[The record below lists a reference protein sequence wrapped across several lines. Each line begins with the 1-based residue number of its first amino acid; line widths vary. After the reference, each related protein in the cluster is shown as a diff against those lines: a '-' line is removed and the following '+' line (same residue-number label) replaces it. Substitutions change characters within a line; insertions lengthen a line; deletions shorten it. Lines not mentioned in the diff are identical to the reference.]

1 MEADKLTLSS
11 FMLFLMRSVLVCVC
25 LFLSDE
31 DMQSLAS
38 LMSVKPADIG
48 NLDDFN
54 ESDEEEDKKS
64 VSATG
69 ELSSA
74 SSHPTFT
81 HLFPLTLPFPFPL
94 LSPSPSSASLSSGC
108 CSRSSH
114 SNSPES
120 PGSSSARQEKLHRT
134 LFIILR

>member
-1 MEADKLTLSS
+1 M
-11 FMLFLMRSVLVCVC
+11 CVC

-64 VSATG
+64 VTATG

-74 SSHPTFT
+74 SSHLTFT
-81 HLFPLTLPFPFPL
+81 HLFPLTLPFPL

-120 PGSSSARQEKLHRT
+120 PGSPSARQEKLHRT